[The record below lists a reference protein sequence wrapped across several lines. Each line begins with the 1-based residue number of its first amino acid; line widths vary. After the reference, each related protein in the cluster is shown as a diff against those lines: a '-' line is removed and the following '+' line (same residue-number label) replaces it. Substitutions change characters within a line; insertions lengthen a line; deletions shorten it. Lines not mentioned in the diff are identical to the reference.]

1 MTYPRAPTTYDFE
14 QGDLFPAIRQTV
26 TQTDYNFER
35 KHTVAERDP
44 ELAVEAS
51 PEVLG
56 ADRSK
61 GVTWAELM
69 AQDSVPPPSFLREE
83 SYTYRGSEP
92 IPVERYISED
102 FARLERERMWPYVW
116 QFAAREE
123 DLPEPGD
130 FIVYENAGRSY
141 LVSRQDDGS
150 IRAMHNVC
158 LHRGRKLRTEEG
170 TADKFVCPFHGFAW
184 NKDGSFN
191 SMPCQWDFPHLSEQK
206 LDLPDAEVARWQG
219 YVFIREEKG
228 GPSLEEFLAPL
239 PDHFKRWRHEECA
252 TVMRV
257 AKEVPANWK
266 VVMEA
271 FMEAWH
277 TIVTHPQLLPFTGDS
292 NAAYWTWGDNVNVN
306 LVPFG
311 VMSPH
316 IEESQGEQWIV
327 DQFIRF
333 NGRSADNY
341 EEAARDNPMAIKV
354 PEGVKARAALGAAM
368 RSAYTQSTG
377 YDHAD
382 ATDAELLDALVY
394 NVFPNFSP
402 WGGFMPNI
410 VYNWRT
416 GKTPDTCI
424 MEVRILSRIPKGQPI
439 PRGAP
444 LKFLRLDQKWTEAAE
459 LGILGDV
466 FEQDMDNLPFVQE
479 GLHVSKTGK
488 INLGNY
494 QEIRIRQF
502 QDTLMKYIGG
512 ELGGWKQD

>member
-1 MTYPRAPTTYDFE
+1 M
-14 QGDLFPAIRQTV
+14 
-26 TQTDYNFER
+26 
-35 KHTVAERDP
+35 AERDP
-44 ELAVEAS
+44 ALSTKS
-51 PEVLG
+51 PAEGLG

-61 GVTWAELM
+61 GISWSELM
-69 AQDSVPPPSFLREE
+69 AQDSIPAPSVLIQE
-83 SYTYRGSEP
+83 SYSYRGSDP
-92 IPVERYISED
+92 IPAERYISED

-130 FIVYENAGRSY
+130 FVVYENAGRSY

-170 TADKFVCPFHGFAW
+170 TTDSFVCPFHGFAW

-191 SMPCQWDFPHLSEQK
+191 SMPCQWDFPHLEEQN
-206 LDLPDAEVARWQG
+206 LHLPEAEVGRWQG

-239 PDHFKRWRHEECA
+239 PEHFKRWRHEECA
-252 TVMRV
+252 SVMRV

-316 IEESQGEQWIV
+316 IEEGQGEQWIV

-341 EEAARDNPMAIKV
+341 EEAARDNPMAIAV
-354 PEGVKARAALGAAM
+354 PEGTTARAALGGRDAQGLHRVHRLRSFRGNRRGAARRAGLQRVPQLLAVGRVHAQRGLQLAHRQDARHLHHGSSHSLAHSQGSADPARRAAQVPEARPEVD
-368 RSAYTQSTG
+368 RSA
-377 YDHAD
+377 
-382 ATDAELLDALVY
+382 
-394 NVFPNFSP
+394 
-402 WGGFMPNI
+402 
-410 VYNWRT
+410 
-416 GKTPDTCI
+416 
-424 MEVRILSRIPKGQPI
+424 
-439 PRGAP
+439 
-444 LKFLRLDQKWTEAAE
+444 
-459 LGILGDV
+459 
-466 FEQDMDNLPFVQE
+466 
-479 GLHVSKTGK
+479 
-488 INLGNY
+488 
-494 QEIRIRQF
+494 
-502 QDTLMKYIGG
+502 
-512 ELGGWKQD
+512 